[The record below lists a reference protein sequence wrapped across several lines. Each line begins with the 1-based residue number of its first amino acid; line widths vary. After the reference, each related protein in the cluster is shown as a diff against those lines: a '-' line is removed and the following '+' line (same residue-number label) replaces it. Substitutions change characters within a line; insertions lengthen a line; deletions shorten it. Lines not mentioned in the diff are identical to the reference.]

1 MNEFVGV
8 DEENMYLTKSRA
20 SLDDDIISQS
30 DYDFDKVCEED
41 DGLVGKD
48 PLPPLIVAYDK

>member
-1 MNEFVGV
+1 MGV

-20 SLDDDIISQS
+20 SLDDDIISKS
-30 DYDFDKVCEED
+30 NYDFDKVYEED

-48 PLPPLIVAYDK
+48 PLPPLVVAFFP